1 MRAGLRFVEFAK
13 IVIYSFKVL
22 ITSDNEKRYTF

>member
-1 MRAGLRFVEFAK
+1 MCACLHFVEVAK